1 VKQTKKGVL
10 SSSVVPSAKEV
21 KQTKKGALSS
31 SVALG
36 AARVG
41 TVTSGSKALAN
52 GMKKAATPIQKRR
65 IPLECML
72 AETSSEESQE
82 SSPHDPL
89 PQAATKAA
97 HEASLQLAPAAYVSG
112 ASASHCYY
120 IHRLVIFILHV
131 CPFVY
136 QRNAEFWCCLV

>member
-41 TVTSGSKALAN
+41 TVTSGSKALAS
-52 GMKKAATPIQKRR
+52 GMKNAATPIQKCRM
-65 IPLECML
+65 PPECML
-72 AETSSEESQE
+72 AETSSEES
-82 SSPHDPL
+82 H
-89 PQAATKAA
+89 
-97 HEASLQLAPAAYVSG
+97 
-112 ASASHCYY
+112 
-120 IHRLVIFILHV
+120 
-131 CPFVY
+131 
-136 QRNAEFWCCLV
+136 